1 MNTHNCERQ
10 TKTRLRHIGARQERL
25 QRQKASYETGVTMS
39 AFEEELKPDIEA
51 SRIISDEVSM
61 AVFCNAKWDH

>member
-1 MNTHNCERQ
+1 
-10 TKTRLRHIGARQERL
+10 
-25 QRQKASYETGVTMS
+25 MS

-61 AVFCNAKWDH
+61 TVFCNTKVGPLKNNFSSYVMGFWKLDICEFNMKKPLDVFPQFWT

>member
-1 MNTHNCERQ
+1 
-10 TKTRLRHIGARQERL
+10 
-25 QRQKASYETGVTMS
+25 MS

-61 AVFCNAKWDH
+61 AIFCKTKVGPQKNNFLSYVMGFWKLDICGKT

>member
-1 MNTHNCERQ
+1 MRDRRDFRD
-10 TKTRLRHIGARQERL
+10 K
-25 QRQKASYETGVTMS
+25 KASYETGVTMS

-61 AVFCNAKWDH
+61 TVFCNTKVGPLKNYFSSYAIGF

>member
-1 MNTHNCERQ
+1 
-10 TKTRLRHIGARQERL
+10 
-25 QRQKASYETGVTMS
+25 MS

-61 AVFCNAKWDH
+61 TVFCNTKVGPLKIIFQVILWDFGS